1 MSSSTDPTSSAYS
14 EAVNKL
20 GLKPN
25 IAKALELPDRELTVE
40 VPFRRDNGELESV
53 VGFRVQHNNTRGPF
67 KGGIR
72 YHQHVD
78 IDEVR
83 SLATLMTWKTSLL
96 DIPYGGGKGGIGVDP
111 SQYSKT
117 ELERMSRRF
126 FRAIDPV
133 IGVNVDIPAP
143 DVNTNAQVMSW
154 FMDEYSQIHGYSP
167 AIVTGKPLELG
178 GSAGREAA
186 TGKGTAVITRET
198 ADKWGIDLKNCKVVI
213 QGFGNVG
220 SYAAKFL
227 DEYGCKIIAVS
238 DVTGGLY
245 DSDGLDIPS
254 LFEHNYR
261 NRQEYKPTYILNG
274 AYYVYSVENFINNIK
289 KFNLYEMSSIEGFD
303 LDEETDLFIIP
314 AALGSA
320 INDSNV
326 DSLNCKVIVEAAN
339 GPVTGDAA
347 NKLWDKKIAII
358 PDILTN
364 AGGVT
369 VSYFEWVQNLQ
380 QFKWTEDEVNKKL
393 EEKMVHAFNEVY
405 SIKKEKSVPM
415 RIASFMVAIDRV
427 HSAYNL
433 REG

>member
-1 MSSSTDPTSSAYS
+1 MSSSTDPTSAAYAQ
-14 EAVNKL
+14 AVKEL
-20 GLKPN
+20 GLKKN
-25 IAKALELPDRELTVE
+25 IAKALEIPDRELTVE
-40 VPFRRDNGELESV
+40 VPFRRDNGEVESV

-72 YHQHVD
+72 YHEHVD

-111 SQYSKT
+111 RKYSKT

-126 FRAIDPV
+126 FRAIDPI

-154 FMDEYSQIHGYSP
+154 FMDEYSQLHGYSP

-198 ADKWGIDLKNCKVVI
+198 AQNWNIDLKNSKVVI

-227 DEYGCKIIAVS
+227 HEYDCKIIAVS

-245 DSDGLDIPS
+245 DPDGLDIDS
-254 LFEHNYR
+254 LFEYNYA
-261 NRQEYKPTYILNG
+261 NKTID
-274 AYYVYSVENFINNIK
+274 
-289 KFNLYEMSSIEGFD
+289 GFD
-303 LDEETDLFIIP
+303 QGKKLTNDELLALECDFLIP

-320 INDSNV
+320 INEKNV

-339 GPVTGDAA
+339 GPVTGSAA
-347 NKLWDKKIAII
+347 NKLWNKKIAII

-380 QFKWTEDEVNKKL
+380 QFKWTEDDVNQKL
-393 EEKMVHAFNEVY
+393 EDKMVNAFNEVY
-405 SIKKEKSVPM
+405 EVKKSKQVPM

-427 HSAYNL
+427 HVAYNL

>member
-1 MSSSTDPTSSAYS
+1 MSSSTDPTSAAYAQ
-14 EAVNKL
+14 AVKEL
-20 GLKPN
+20 GLKSN
-25 IAKALELPDRELTVE
+25 IAKALEIPDRELTVE
-40 VPFRRDNGELESV
+40 VPFRRDNGEVESV
-53 VGFRVQHNNTRGPF
+53 IGFRVQHNNTRGPF

-72 YHQHVD
+72 YHEHVD

-111 SQYSKT
+111 RKYSKT

-126 FRAIDPV
+126 FRAIDPI

-154 FMDEYSQIHGYSP
+154 FMDEYSQLHGYSP

-198 ADKWGIDLKNCKVVI
+198 AQNWNIDLENSKVVI

-227 DEYGCKIIAVS
+227 HEYGCKIIAVS
-238 DVTGGLY
+238 DVTGGLF
-245 DSDGLDIPS
+245 DPDGLDIDS
-254 LFEHNYR
+254 LFEYNYA
-261 NRQEYKPTYILNG
+261 NKT
-274 AYYVYSVENFINNIK
+274 IN
-289 KFNLYEMSSIEGFD
+289 GFD
-303 LDEETDLFIIP
+303 QGKKLTNDELLALECDFLIP

-320 INDSNV
+320 INEKNV

-339 GPVTGDAA
+339 GPVTGSAA
-347 NKLWDKKIAII
+347 NKLWNKKIAII

-380 QFKWTEDEVNKKL
+380 QFKWTEDDVNQKL
-393 EEKMVHAFNEVY
+393 EDKMVNAFNEVY
-405 SIKKEKSVPM
+405 EVKKSKQVPM

-427 HSAYNL
+427 HVAYNL

>member
-1 MSSSTDPTSSAYS
+1 M
-14 EAVNKL
+14 
-20 GLKPN
+20 
-25 IAKALELPDRELTVE
+25 
-40 VPFRRDNGELESV
+40 ESV
-53 VGFRVQHNNTRGPF
+53 LGFRVQHNNTRGPF

-72 YHQHVD
+72 YHEHVD
-78 IDEVR
+78 IEEVR

-111 SQYSKT
+111 SKYSRT
-117 ELERMSRRF
+117 ELERMSRNF
-126 FRAIDPV
+126 FRAIDPI
-133 IGVNVDIPAP
+133 IGVNIDIPAP

-154 FMDEYSQIHGYSP
+154 FMDEYSQTHGYTP

-178 GSAGREAA
+178 GSEGREAA
-186 TGKGTAVITRET
+186 TGRGTAVITRET
-198 ADKWGIDLKNCKVVI
+198 ADKWGIELKNAKVVI

-227 DEYGCKIIAVS
+227 HEYGCKIIGVS

-245 DSDGLDIPS
+245 DADGLDIPS
-254 LFEHNYR
+254 LFEHNSK
-261 NRQEYKPTYILNG
+261 NRTIDGFKQG
-274 AYYVYSVENFINNIK
+274 K
-289 KFNLYEMSSIEGFD
+289 KISN
-303 LDEETDLFIIP
+303 DELLALECDFMIP

-320 INDSNV
+320 INKSNV

-347 NKLWDKKIAII
+347 NKLWDRKIGII

-380 QFKWTEDEVNKKL
+380 QFKWTEDDVNAKL
-393 EEKMVHAFNEVY
+393 ETKMVNAFNEVFELR
-405 SIKKEKSVPM
+405 EKNNVPM

-427 HSAYNL
+427 HKAYAL
-433 REG
+433 RQG

>member
-1 MSSSTDPTSSAYS
+1 MSSSTDPTLAAYS
-14 EAVNKL
+14 QAVKEL
-20 GLKPN
+20 GLKLN
-25 IAKALELPDRELTVE
+25 IAKALEIPDRELTVE
-40 VPFRRDNGELESV
+40 VPFRRDNGEVESV
-53 VGFRVQHNNTRGPF
+53 IGFRVQHNNTRGPF

-72 YHQHVD
+72 YHEHVD

-111 SQYSKT
+111 RKYSKT

-126 FRAIDPV
+126 FRAIDPI

-154 FMDEYSQIHGYSP
+154 FMDEYSQLHGYSP

-198 ADKWGIDLKNCKVVI
+198 AQNWNIDLKNSKVVI

-227 DEYGCKIIAVS
+227 HEYGCKIIAVS

-245 DSDGLDIPS
+245 DPDGIDIDS
-254 LFEHNYR
+254 LFEYNYA
-261 NRQEYKPTYILNG
+261 NKTID
-274 AYYVYSVENFINNIK
+274 
-289 KFNLYEMSSIEGFD
+289 GFD
-303 LDEETDLFIIP
+303 QGKKLTNDELLALECDFLIP

-320 INDSNV
+320 INEKNV

-339 GPVTGDAA
+339 GPVTGSAA
-347 NKLWDKKIAII
+347 NKLWNKKISII

-380 QFKWTEDEVNKKL
+380 QFKWTEDDVNQKL
-393 EEKMVHAFNEVY
+393 EDKMVNAFNEVY
-405 SIKKEKSVPM
+405 EVKKSKQVPM

-427 HSAYNL
+427 HVAYNL

>member
-1 MSSSTDPTSSAYS
+1 MSSSTDPTSSAYDA
-14 EAVNKL
+14 AVKNL

-25 IAKALELPDRELTVE
+25 IAKALEIPDRELTVE
-40 VPFRRDNGELESV
+40 VPFRKDNGELESV
-53 VGFRVQHNNTRGPF
+53 IGFRVQHNNTRGPF

-96 DIPYGGGKGGIGVDP
+96 DIPYGGGKGGIGVNP
-111 SQYSKT
+111 NNYTKT

-167 AIVTGKPLELG
+167 GIVTGKPLELG
-178 GSAGREAA
+178 GSEGREAA
-186 TGKGTAVITRET
+186 TGRGTAVITRET
-198 ADKWGIDLKNCKVVI
+198 SEKWGINLKNCKVVI

-227 DEYGCKIIAVS
+227 HEYGCKIIAVS
-238 DVTGGLY
+238 DVTGGLF
-245 DSDGLDIPS
+245 DVDGLDIPS
-254 LFEHNYR
+254 LFDYNYEHR
-261 NRQEYKPTYILNG
+261 TIDGFEQG
-274 AYYVYSVENFINNIK
+274 K
-289 KFNLYEMSSIEGFD
+289 KITN
-303 LDEETDLFIIP
+303 EELLSLECDFLIP

-320 INDSNV
+320 INTSNV

-339 GPVTGDAA
+339 GPVTGEAA
-347 NKLWDKKIAII
+347 TKLWDKKIAII

-380 QFKWTEDEVNKKL
+380 QFKWTEDEVNSKL
-393 EEKMVHAFNEVY
+393 EKKMVNAFDEVY
-405 SIKKEKSVPM
+405 AIKKERSVPM

-427 HSAYNL
+427 HSAYKL

>member
-1 MSSSTDPTSSAYS
+1 MSSSSNPTSAAYKHAIK
-14 EAVNKL
+14 EL

-25 IAKALELPDRELTVE
+25 IANTLEMPDRELTVE
-40 VPFRRDNGELESV
+40 VPFRKDNGEMESV
-53 VGFRVQHNNTRGPF
+53 LGFRVQHNNTRGPF

-72 YHQHVD
+72 YHEHVD
-78 IDEVR
+78 IEEVR

-111 SQYSKT
+111 SKYSRT
-117 ELERMSRRF
+117 ELERMSRNF
-126 FRAIDPV
+126 FRAIDPI
-133 IGVNVDIPAP
+133 IGVNIDIPAP

-154 FMDEYSQIHGYSP
+154 FMDEYSQTHGYTP

-178 GSAGREAA
+178 GSEGREAA
-186 TGKGTAVITRET
+186 TGRGTAVITRET
-198 ADKWGIDLKNCKVVI
+198 ADKWGIELKNAKVVI
-213 QGFGNVG
+213 QGLGNVG

-227 DEYGCKIIAVS
+227 HEYGCKIIGVS

-245 DSDGLDIPS
+245 DADGLDIPS
-254 LFEHNYR
+254 LFEHNSK
-261 NRQEYKPTYILNG
+261 NRTIDGFKQG
-274 AYYVYSVENFINNIK
+274 K
-289 KFNLYEMSSIEGFD
+289 KISN
-303 LDEETDLFIIP
+303 DELLALECDFMIP

-320 INDSNV
+320 INKSNV

-347 NKLWDKKIAII
+347 NKLWDRKIGII

-380 QFKWTEDEVNKKL
+380 QFKWTEDDVNAKL
-393 EEKMVHAFNEVY
+393 ETKMVNAFNEVFELR
-405 SIKKEKSVPM
+405 EKNNVPM

-427 HSAYNL
+427 HKAYAL
-433 REG
+433 RQG

>member
-1 MSSSTDPTSSAYS
+1 MSSSSNPTSAAYKH
-14 EAVNKL
+14 AVKEL
-20 GLKPN
+20 GLKSN
-25 IAKALELPDRELTVE
+25 IANTLEMPDRELTVE
-40 VPFRRDNGELESV
+40 VPFRRDNGEMDSV
-53 VGFRVQHNNTRGPF
+53 IGFRVQHNNTRGPF

-78 IDEVR
+78 IEEVR

-111 SQYSKT
+111 SKYSKT
-117 ELERMSRRF
+117 ELERMSRNF
-126 FRAIDPV
+126 FRAIDPI
-133 IGVNVDIPAP
+133 IGVNIDIPAP

-154 FMDEYSQIHGYSP
+154 FMDEYSQTHGYTP

-178 GSAGREAA
+178 GSEGREAA
-186 TGKGTAVITRET
+186 TGRGTAVITRET
-198 ADKWGIDLKNCKVVI
+198 ADKWGIELKNAKVVI

-227 DEYGCKIIAVS
+227 HEYGCKIIGVS

-245 DSDGLDIPS
+245 DADVLDIPT
-254 LFEHNYR
+254 LFEHNSQ
-261 NRQEYKPTYILNG
+261 NRTIDGFNQG
-274 AYYVYSVENFINNIK
+274 K
-289 KFNLYEMSSIEGFD
+289 KISN
-303 LDEETDLFIIP
+303 DELLALECDFMIP

-320 INDSNV
+320 INESNV

-347 NKLWDKKIAII
+347 NKLWDRKIGII

-380 QFKWTEDEVNKKL
+380 QFKWTEDDVNEKL
-393 EEKMVHAFNEVY
+393 EAKMVQAFNEVFELR
-405 SIKKEKSVPM
+405 EKNNVPM

-427 HSAYNL
+427 HRAYEL
-433 REG
+433 RQG

>member
-111 SQYSKT
+111 SQFSKT

-254 LFEHNYR
+254 LFEHNYK
-261 NRQEYKPTYILNG
+261 NRTID
-274 AYYVYSVENFINNIK
+274 
-289 KFNLYEMSSIEGFD
+289 GFD
-303 LDEETDLFIIP
+303 QGKKITNEELLALECDFLIP

>member
-96 DIPYGGGKGGIGVDP
+96 DIPYGGGKGGIVVDP

-261 NRQEYKPTYILNG
+261 NRTID
-274 AYYVYSVENFINNIK
+274 
-289 KFNLYEMSSIEGFD
+289 GFD
-303 LDEETDLFIIP
+303 QGKKITNEELLALECDFLIP

>member
-1 MSSSTDPTSSAYS
+1 MSSSTNPTSSAYKA
-14 EAVNKL
+14 AVAKL
-20 GLKPN
+20 GLEQN
-25 IAKALELPDRELTVE
+25 IAKALEIPDRELTVE
-40 VPFRRDNGELESV
+40 VPFRRDSGDMDSV
-53 VGFRVQHNNTRGPF
+53 IGFRVQHNNTRGPF

-72 YHQHVD
+72 YHEHVD

-96 DIPYGGGKGGIGVDP
+96 DIPNGGGKGGIGDNP
-111 SQYSKT
+111 SNFSKT

-126 FRAIDPV
+126 FRAIDPI

-154 FMDEYSQIHGYSP
+154 FMDEYSQVHGYSP

-178 GSAGREAA
+178 GSEGREAA
-186 TGKGTAVITRET
+186 TGRGTAVITRE
-198 ADKWGIDLKNCKVVI
+198 ASEKWGINLKDCKVVI

-227 DEYGCKIIAVS
+227 HEYGCKIIAVS
-238 DVTGGLY
+238 DVSGGLH
-245 DSDGLDIPS
+245 DKDGLDIPS
-254 LFEHNYR
+254 LFDYNRR
-261 NRQEYKPTYILNG
+261 NRTIKGFEQGK
-274 AYYVYSVENFINNIK
+274 NIT
-289 KFNLYEMSSIEGFD
+289 NEQLLA
-303 LDEETDLFIIP
+303 LDCDFLIP

-320 INDSNV
+320 INDSNAH
-326 DSLNCKVIVEAAN
+326 SLNCKVIIEAAN

-347 NKLWDKKIAII
+347 NKLWDKRIAII

-380 QFKWTEDEVNKKL
+380 QFKWSEDEVNQKLDKK
-393 EEKMVHAFNEVY
+393 MIQAFEEVY
-405 SIKKEKSVPM
+405 SIKKDQGVPM
-415 RIASFMVAIDRV
+415 RIASFMAAIDRV
-427 HSAYNL
+427 QSAYKL

>member
-1 MSSSTDPTSSAYS
+1 MSSSTDPTSAAYAQ
-14 EAVNKL
+14 AVKEL
-20 GLKPN
+20 GLKSN
-25 IAKALELPDRELTVE
+25 IAKALEIPDRELTVE
-40 VPFRRDNGELESV
+40 VPFRRDDGEVESV
-53 VGFRVQHNNTRGPF
+53 IGFRVQHNNTRGPF

-72 YHQHVD
+72 YHEHVD

-111 SQYSKT
+111 RKYSKT

-126 FRAIDPV
+126 FRAIDPI

-154 FMDEYSQIHGYSP
+154 FMDEYSQLHGYSP

-186 TGKGTAVITRET
+186 TGKGTAVVTRET
-198 ADKWGIDLKNCKVVI
+198 AQNWNIDLKNSKVVI

-227 DEYGCKIIAVS
+227 HEYGCKIIAVS

-245 DSDGLDIPS
+245 DPDGLDIDS
-254 LFEHNYR
+254 LFEYNYA
-261 NRQEYKPTYILNG
+261 NKTID
-274 AYYVYSVENFINNIK
+274 
-289 KFNLYEMSSIEGFD
+289 GFD
-303 LDEETDLFIIP
+303 QGKKITNDELLALECDFLIP

-320 INDSNV
+320 INEKNV

-339 GPVTGDAA
+339 GPVTGSAA
-347 NKLWDKKIAII
+347 NKLWNKKIAII

-380 QFKWTEDEVNKKL
+380 QFKWTEDDVNQKL
-393 EEKMVHAFNEVY
+393 EDKMVNAFNEVY
-405 SIKKEKSVPM
+405 EVKKSKQVPM

-427 HSAYNL
+427 QVAYNL

>member
-1 MSSSTDPTSSAYS
+1 MSSSSNPTSAAYKHAIK
-14 EAVNKL
+14 EL
-20 GLKPN
+20 GLKSN
-25 IAKALELPDRELTVE
+25 IASTLEMPDRELTVE
-40 VPFRRDNGELESV
+40 VPFRRDNGEMDSV
-53 VGFRVQHNNTRGPF
+53 IGFRVQHNNTRGPF

-78 IDEVR
+78 IEEVR

-111 SQYSKT
+111 SKYSKT
-117 ELERMSRRF
+117 ELERMSRNF
-126 FRAIDPV
+126 FRAIDPI
-133 IGVNVDIPAP
+133 IGVNIDIPAP

-154 FMDEYSQIHGYSP
+154 FMDEYSQTHGYTP

-178 GSAGREAA
+178 GSEGREAA
-186 TGKGTAVITRET
+186 TGRGTAVITRET
-198 ADKWGIDLKNCKVVI
+198 ADKWGVELKNSKVVI

-227 DEYGCKIIAVS
+227 HEYGCKIIGVS

-245 DSDGLDIPS
+245 DPDGLDVPS
-254 LFEHNYR
+254 LFEHNSQ
-261 NRQEYKPTYILNG
+261 NRTIDGFNQG
-274 AYYVYSVENFINNIK
+274 K
-289 KFNLYEMSSIEGFD
+289 KISN
-303 LDEETDLFIIP
+303 DELLALECDFMIP

-320 INDSNV
+320 INKSNV
-326 DSLNCKVIVEAAN
+326 DSLNCKVIIEAAN

-347 NKLWDKKIAII
+347 NKLWDRKIGII

-380 QFKWTEDEVNKKL
+380 QFKWTEDDVNEKL
-393 EEKMVHAFNEVY
+393 ETKMVQAFNEVFELR
-405 SIKKEKSVPM
+405 EKNNVPM

-427 HSAYNL
+427 HKAYAL
-433 REG
+433 RQG